1 MNKTDVLIAV
11 GTLEVRFE
19 REERLQNE
27 LSLLQ
32 KCIVKDDYLQ
42 AAIYFGRLKE
52 LIKLFNINID
62 DSINEIYKYISKVE
76 KKLAQEKIQN
86 MPIVD
91 FNFSVRTFNCLVRS
105 RVSTGKELAK
115 MSITELRKLRNMSSA
130 SIEEIVTTLKEYGI
144 ELKE

>member
-11 GTLEVRFE
+11 GTLEVQFE
-19 REERLQNE
+19 KEERLLNE
-27 LSLLQ
+27 LTLLK

-52 LIKLFNINID
+52 FIKFFNINID
-62 DSINEIYKYISKVE
+62 DSINEIYKYISEVE
-76 KKLAQEKIQN
+76 KKLAQDKIQN
-86 MPIVD
+86 MPIAD
-91 FNFSVRTFNCLVRS
+91 FNFSVRTFNCLVKN
-105 RVSTGKELAK
+105 RVYTGSGLVK

-130 SIEEIVTTLKEYGI
+130 SIEEIVTTLKEYGL

>member
-19 REERLQNE
+19 GKERLLNE

-86 MPIVD
+86 MTIAD
-91 FNFSVRTFNCLVRS
+91 FNFSVRTFNCLARS
-105 RVSTGKELAK
+105 GVSTGRELAK

>member
-19 REERLQNE
+19 GEERLLNE

-32 KCIVKDDYLQ
+32 KYIVKDDYLQ

-52 LIKLFNINID
+52 LIKFFNINID
-62 DSINEIYKYISKVE
+62 DSINKIYKYISEVE

-86 MPIVD
+86 MPIAD
-91 FNFSVRTFNCLVRS
+91 FNFSVRTFNCLVRN
-105 RVSTGKELAK
+105 RVSTGRELVK